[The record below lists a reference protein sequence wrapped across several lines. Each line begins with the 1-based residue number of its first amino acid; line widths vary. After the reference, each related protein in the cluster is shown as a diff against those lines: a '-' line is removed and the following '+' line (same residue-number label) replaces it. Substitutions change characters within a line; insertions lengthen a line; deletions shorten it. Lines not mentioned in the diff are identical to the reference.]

1 MVIMGVDLQVLME
14 KVFSYVQ
21 VIIHMIA
28 YIIGPQT
35 HIQVRNHTII
45 IIIIVVVIH
54 QVLAVVQSLLITEYV
69 P

>member
-28 YIIGPQT
+28 YNIGHQP

-54 QVLAVVQSLLITEYV
+54 QVLAVVQSLLIIKSA

>member
-28 YIIGPQT
+28 YNIGHQP

-54 QVLAVVQSLLITEYV
+54 QVLARVQSLLIIKSA